1 MIEFLKRNDLSAIV
15 RAHELVDDGVTFH
28 FEKYSDPDCPL
39 PPVLTVFSAPNYCGV
54 HGNKGAIMNFGAE
67 RSELDF
73 LRFDAVESPK
83 PITFTAKSAA
93 MARTPSNTDLRA
105 DLNANSGGSS
115 DTDTSTDTTASSV
128 RSGSGRTSPSS
139 GRSSPVGGASAGGAS
154 PRFQNEDQMKRALVR
169 AVVRD
174 EVKLVTSLLD
184 DGCDLN
190 HTNAGGLTLLD
201 LATEREAR
209 KVKALLEKR
218 GALSSRVLEKA
229 KADREQAEAEAQVE
243 ARRVANYKDRRS
255 SQEDGSVASA
265 TGPATASEG
274 GGVSSRVP
282 SQEEEDRKT
291 MEETLGEVR
300 PRSKQEETQPTSS
313 PTY

>member
-1 MIEFLKRNDLSAIV
+1 
-15 RAHELVDDGVTFH
+15 
-28 FEKYSDPDCPL
+28 
-39 PPVLTVFSAPNYCGV
+39 
-54 HGNKGAIMNFGAE
+54 MNFGAE

-73 LRFDAVESPK
+73 LRFDAVEAPK

-105 DLNANSGGSS
+105 DLNASSGGSS
-115 DTDTSTDTTASSV
+115 DTDTSTDTAASSG
-128 RSGSGRTSPSS
+128 RSGRTSPGS

-154 PRFQNEDQMKRALVR
+154 PRFQNEDQMKRALAR

-184 DGCDLN
+184 QGCDIN

-218 GALSSRVLEKA
+218 GAASSRVLEKA

-243 ARRVANYKDRRS
+243 ARRVAR
-255 SQEDGSVASA
+255 
-265 TGPATASEG
+265 
-274 GGVSSRVP
+274 
-282 SQEEEDRKT
+282 
-291 MEETLGEVR
+291 
-300 PRSKQEETQPTSS
+300 
-313 PTY
+313 